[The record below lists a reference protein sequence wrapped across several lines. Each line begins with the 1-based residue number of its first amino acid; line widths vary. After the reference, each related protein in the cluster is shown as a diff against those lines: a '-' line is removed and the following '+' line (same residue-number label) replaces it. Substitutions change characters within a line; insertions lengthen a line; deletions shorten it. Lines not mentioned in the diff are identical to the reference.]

1 VSEAHHQR
9 CRRRDAGWDG
19 RKTEGDMKR
28 KETCK
33 KKKQPNGEEVWEEFE
48 GLLKAVALV
57 GLYWNF
63 FLSTLE
69 NIVGSWNLV

>member
-1 VSEAHHQR
+1 
-9 CRRRDAGWDG
+9 
-19 RKTEGDMKR
+19 MKR

-63 FLSTLE
+63 FFI
-69 NIVGSWNLV
+69 NP